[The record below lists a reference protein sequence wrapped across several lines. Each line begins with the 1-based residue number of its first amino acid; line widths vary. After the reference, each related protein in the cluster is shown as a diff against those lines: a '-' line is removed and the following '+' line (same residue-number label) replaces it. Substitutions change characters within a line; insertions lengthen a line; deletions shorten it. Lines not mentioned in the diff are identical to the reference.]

1 MGKDKKKELPRKG
14 NDAVKFIEKNAEV
27 IQKRQEGSHVFM
39 RVKAKGKSEEAVIVV
54 TVHGNQEMSTGVWHK
69 IKKQLL
75 RIGVLSVIV
84 LGLALVFQLMS
95 LI

>member
-1 MGKDKKKELPRKG
+1 MAKEKKKNLPRRG
-14 NDAVKFIEKNAEV
+14 NEAVKFIEKNAEV
-27 IQKRQEGSHVFM
+27 IEKRQEGSHVFM
-39 RVKAKGKSEEAVIVV
+39 RVKAKGKIEEAVVVV

-84 LGLALVFQLMS
+84 LGLALAFNLMN